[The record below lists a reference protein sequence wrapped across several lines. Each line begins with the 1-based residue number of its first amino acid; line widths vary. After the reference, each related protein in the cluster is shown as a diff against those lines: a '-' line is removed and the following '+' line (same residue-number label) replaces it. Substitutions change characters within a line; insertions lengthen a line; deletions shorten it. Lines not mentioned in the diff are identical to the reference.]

1 MTLEIFMTLVILTAV
16 GVGLATLVGG
26 DSIFRDVVG
35 GRRSN
40 GAESMIFLLGVTFML
55 PFLAII

>member
-1 MTLEIFMTLVILTAV
+1 MTLVILTAV
-16 GVGLATLVGG
+16 GVGLGIMVGG
-26 DSIFRDVVG
+26 DSIFRDVVR

-40 GAESMIFLLGVTFML
+40 GAESMIFLLSVTFIL